1 MRVLI
6 AADEHA
12 WGGLIPSIRQTLPD
26 VEFVASAGHAAE
38 SLAGFDALIP
48 GMCRVDARLIATAD
62 RLKLVQQAGVGLEG
76 VDLDAAKKPALWWR
90 MFPPTIQAMRIRLP
104 SWVSG

>member
-12 WGGLIPSIRQTLPD
+12 WGGLIPAIRQTLPD
-26 VEFVASAGHAAE
+26 MEFVASAGHAAE

-48 GMCRVDARLIATAD
+48 GMCRVDARLITTAALNWCN
-62 RLKLVQQAGVGLEG
+62 RLVLGWKESISKRPKRL
-76 VDLDAAKKPALWWR
+76 ALWWR
-90 MFPPTIQAMRIRLP
+90 TFPPIIPATPIRWR
-104 SWVSG
+104 SWASG